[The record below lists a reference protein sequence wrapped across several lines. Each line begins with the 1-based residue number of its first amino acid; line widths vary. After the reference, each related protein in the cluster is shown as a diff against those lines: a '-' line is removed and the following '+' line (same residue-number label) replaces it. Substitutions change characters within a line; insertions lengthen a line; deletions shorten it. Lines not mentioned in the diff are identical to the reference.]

1 MIATSVMGPTGVGKS
16 SFIHSIIPPEVS
28 DVIRVGH
35 RLQSE
40 TSQVQPIYLDNNKT
54 IKLVD
59 TPGFDD
65 SRENLTDVDVL
76 EMIASFIMI
85 EWKRGACELVGLIYI
100 HRISDTRVGGTSQ
113 RNLRMFRKLCGD
125 ESMKNVVIVTTMWDK
140 VTTEE
145 GGNREQELMSS
156 DNLFKPLLNK
166 GAIMMRHD
174 RTPESATNV
183 VKYLLNR
190 NATIT
195 QIVREIAYERKA
207 LVDTKAGEELQAEIR
222 HLMKKHAEE
231 IRQLEEE
238 INAAAQEED
247 KTTVDG
253 LVAEKQKLENDQE
266 RLMGEL
272 GKLKRRSNEWRCAR
286 SSVLFAIADDSA

>member
-1 MIATSVMGPTGVGKS
+1 MSKTKMIVVMGPTGVGKS

-85 EWKRGACELVGLIYI
+85 EWKGGACELVGLIYM

-140 VTTEE
+140 VSPEE
-145 GGNREQELMSS
+145 GVQREEELKTSNS
-156 DNLFKPLLNK
+156 LFKPLLDK

-174 RTPESATNV
+174 RPPESATN
-183 VKYLLNR
+183 
-190 NATIT
+190 
-195 QIVREIAYERKA
+195 IVREIAYERKA

-272 GKLKRRSNEWRCAR
+272 GKLKRRSNEWRYNTLNNTGIDMNLPAT
-286 SSVLFAIADDSA
+286 S